1 MKRRLV
7 PQLFAVLGAIA
18 LPALLLPAGAFA
30 QAASTPVPAPA
41 SDSADAA
48 TAAPSLSKTA
58 SEKVEQHIKQLH
70 DELQITASEAP
81 IWRQFAQVMHDNAA
95 QMEQALAQRGS
106 NLASMNATQTMQSY
120 AQLAQVHATNMQKL
134 ASTFQTLYA
143 SFPLSQKKIAD
154 NVFRTQRQN
163 PVPPPH

>member
-7 PQLFAVLGAIA
+7 PRLFAVLGAIA
-18 LPALLLPAGAFA
+18 LPALVLPAGAFA
-30 QAASTPVPAPA
+30 QAASTPAPS
-41 SDSADAA
+41 SDSAEAP

-120 AQLAQVHATNMQKL
+120 AQLA
-134 ASTFQTLYA
+134 
-143 SFPLSQKKIAD
+143 
-154 NVFRTQRQN
+154 
-163 PVPPPH
+163 